1 MADADGQA
9 YQDAA
14 AGLITE
20 APIVALFAEDSVHAA
35 GGAESDLDGP
45 GEALFAG
52 AVHLGVFLEVPV
64 IGVGFVYLY
73 AFRVGG
79 VGLGAVFVFVG
90 VNCSCN
96 LGRIFLGAVS
106 GACDLCACAVRCGAI
121 SGSLCGL
128 FACVFALVCGFAGGG
143 FRCRC
148 SLCAVATVAYAGGGG
163 LFAGRFAFQGL
174 SAVLGRNPGRIYIGF
189 VLLGENGGAEQ
200 CQKRQRQCKLGK
212 FHKPNYNKKGP
223 ERCVFSKFN
232 PEKFNE
238 AAAA

>member
-1 MADADGQA
+1 M
-9 YQDAA
+9 
-14 AGLITE
+14 
-20 APIVALFAEDSVHAA
+20 SVSSTSTHSVLV
-35 GGAESDLDGP
+35 ES
-45 GEALFAG
+45 ASVQSSYSSSFSS
-52 AVHLGVFLEVPV
+52 V
-64 IGVGFVYLY
+64 IFTMD
-73 AFRVGG
+73 
-79 VGLGAVFVFVG
+79 AVFFVESFT
-90 VNCSCN
+90 VES
-96 LGRIFLGAVS
+96 A
-106 GACDLCACAVRCGAI
+106 
-121 SGSLCGL
+121 
-128 FACVFALVCGFAGGG
+128 FALVCGFAGGG

-238 AAAA
+238 AAAAPPGH